1 MAFFC
6 RKIPVET
13 FYVNYLAYFCN
24 ANIQIKNKYNMKQKK
39 IVNLI
44 LGVCAVLLLFICW
57 RSISD
62 TMGFDEEVAQRE
74 AVVKARLIDIRKA
87 EEEFKSQHD
96 GVYCADW
103 SVLID
108 FVKNGKLP
116 IVMKQGDLSDDQMD
130 KGLTESSAAAIVNS
144 GDQAAIIANGL
155 QNFRRD
161 TVWVSLRD
169 SLYKEEGFEPDSL
182 RFIPFSQGD
191 TFELVAVPN
200 TTRSGTIMQVMEC
213 NAPDSS
219 FLKGMGK
226 AGKRL
231 IYNRAEEADAK
242 GAYAGLKI
250 GDAGSNWNNNAG
262 NWE

>member
-1 MAFFC
+1 M
-6 RKIPVET
+6 RIYK
-13 FYVNYLAYFCN
+13 
-24 ANIQIKNKYNMKQKK
+24 IKNKYDMKQKK
-39 IVNLI
+39 IVNLV
-44 LGVCAVLLLFICW
+44 LGVCALLLLFICW
-57 RSISD
+57 HSITD
-62 TMGFDEEVAQRE
+62 TIGFDDEVKQRE
-74 AVVKARLIDIRKA
+74 DVVKARLIDIRKA
-87 EEEFKSQHD
+87 EEEYKSQHD
-96 GVYCADW
+96 GTYCADW

-130 KGLTESSAAAIVNS
+130 KGLTEASAAAIVNS
-144 GDQAAIIANGL
+144 GNQAAIVANGL

-169 SLYKEEGFEPDSL
+169 SLYKQEGFEPDSM
-182 RFIPFSQGD
+182 RYIPFSQGD
-191 TFELVAVPN
+191 TFEIVAVPV

-213 NAPDSS
+213 SAPDSS

-231 IYNRAEEADAK
+231 VYNRAEEADAK
-242 GAYAGLKI
+242 GVYAGLRI
-250 GDAGSNWNNNAG
+250 GEASSNWNNNAG